1 MPWYGSIHSGKM
13 PRWKS
18 AFLTKRTSKAKQNR
32 GKRRWR
38 LTCKSEGIWQ
48 IETSKKGIRKCRLTI
63 MLLCPTSFFLGYRK
77 KESNSKRKRA
87 VDCAG
92 NNFLH
97 GQKSTIA
104 QLLSTTYSFYLITKS
119 VLFCTQGL
127 HWTWHGKKEITI
139 HFEHKSATTQL
150 YEELVYKTTMLF
162 DMCDGNKV
170 PYTLG
175 RYI

>member
-1 MPWYGSIHSGKM
+1 MNPPTMPWYGSIHSGKM

-18 AFLTKRTSKAKQNR
+18 AFFDEKNVKGKAEQRKKAVAAHLQIRGDLTDRNVK
-32 GKRRWR
+32 
-38 LTCKSEGIWQ
+38 
-48 IETSKKGIRKCRLTI
+48 KKGIRKCRLTI
-63 MLLCPTSFFLGYRK
+63 MLFCPTSFFLGYRK

-127 HWTWHGKKEITI
+127 H
-139 HFEHKSATTQL
+139 
-150 YEELVYKTTMLF
+150 
-162 DMCDGNKV
+162 
-170 PYTLG
+170 
-175 RYI
+175 

>member
-1 MPWYGSIHSGKM
+1 M
-13 PRWKS
+13 
-18 AFLTKRTSKAKQNR
+18 AKQNR
-32 GKRRWR
+32 EKRRWR

-48 IETSKKGIRKCRLTI
+48 IETSKKKGIRKCKLTI
-63 MLLCPTSFFLGYRK
+63 MLFCPTSFCLGYRK

-104 QLLSTTYSFYLITKS
+104 QLLSTTSYSFYLITKS
-119 VLFCTQGL
+119 VLFCTL

-139 HFEHKSATTQL
+139 YFEHKSATTQL
-150 YEELVYKTTMLF
+150 YEELVYKTTRLF
-162 DMCDGNKV
+162 DMVERSLN
-170 PYTLG
+170 
-175 RYI
+175 

>member
-1 MPWYGSIHSGKM
+1 MKAHLVSPFLPNFILLSEKAIGVFQFFAKKRVVQQVNEPTNYAMVWQHTFGENAKVEICFFDEKNVKGKAEQ
-13 PRWKS
+13 RKK
-18 AFLTKRTSKAKQNR
+18 AVAAHLQIRGDLTDRNVK
-32 GKRRWR
+32 
-38 LTCKSEGIWQ
+38 I
-48 IETSKKGIRKCRLTI
+48 KGIRKCSLTI
-63 MLLCPTSFFLGYRK
+63 MLFCPTSFFLGYRK

-127 HWTWHGKKEITI
+127 H
-139 HFEHKSATTQL
+139 
-150 YEELVYKTTMLF
+150 
-162 DMCDGNKV
+162 
-170 PYTLG
+170 
-175 RYI
+175 